1 MLRHAPDASTSR
13 GSEQIGRARKARG
26 RPGIARTRNP
36 RARPPGGALH
46 ARLLGPIAG
55 FTPTL
60 WRLSRDGGSLRHRLI
75 LVVLIGRAV
84 IQTQHG
90 AAVRRG
96 VAPLVVPT
104 MPEGF
109 ETRPTSQAVKSVCV
123 GKWSKLP
130 ALGTDDSSSWN
141 PTYPNAEARVS
152 SVARLQTW
160 LLVLLVVPSQ
170 SKATSSSSV
179 RGTTSESRKAVP
191 AILPF
196 VSNGRL
202 PGHWSPSTL
211 PPSIPFGP
219 REGDPECQ
227 HDYLV
232 HRVVVGVAAVA

>member
-1 MLRHAPDASTSR
+1 
-13 GSEQIGRARKARG
+13 
-26 RPGIARTRNP
+26 
-36 RARPPGGALH
+36 
-46 ARLLGPIAG
+46 
-55 FTPTL
+55 
-60 WRLSRDGGSLRHRLI
+60 
-75 LVVLIGRAV
+75 
-84 IQTQHG
+84 
-90 AAVRRG
+90 
-96 VAPLVVPT
+96 

-109 ETRPTSQAVKSVCV
+109 ELCQPVNRSQFYQSVWANGHNV
-123 GKWSKLP
+123 P

-219 REGDPECQ
+219 REGDPE
-227 HDYLV
+227 
-232 HRVVVGVAAVA
+232 G

>member
-1 MLRHAPDASTSR
+1 MALPCDAEWLPSLC
-13 GSEQIGRARKARG
+13 QQCRKASKLCQ
-26 RPGIARTRNP
+26 P
-36 RARPPGGALH
+36 
-46 ARLLGPIAG
+46 
-55 FTPTL
+55 
-60 WRLSRDGGSLRHRLI
+60 
-75 LVVLIGRAV
+75 
-84 IQTQHG
+84 
-90 AAVRRG
+90 
-96 VAPLVVPT
+96 
-104 MPEGF
+104 
-109 ETRPTSQAVKSVCV
+109 VKSVCV
-123 GKWSKLP
+123 GKWCGQNIP
-130 ALGTDDSSSWN
+130 ALGTDDSSSLN

-211 PPSIPFGP
+211 PPSIPSGP
-219 REGDPECQ
+219 REGDPEYQ

>member
-109 ETRPTSQAVKSVCV
+109 ETRPTSQVSLCGQMV
-123 GKWSKLP
+123 WSKHSRF
-130 ALGTDDSSSWN
+130 GYTDDSSSWN

-219 REGDPECQ
+219 REGDPE
-227 HDYLV
+227 
-232 HRVVVGVAAVA
+232 G